1 MIARLI
7 LLGLRHAQWWLV
19 GCWQELREGL
29 EGGRQAPRQLF
40 QLATQEERNGTSVGD
55 GSSRDA
61 SNLLSC
67 LPLCLGSTLS
77 SSLKKYHVGK
87 NHDDDGEKKRFFAMV
102 GTICCLL
109 LLAALL
115 AGIYAGTNILTSD
128 EEDNGV
134 TEDRKQTYSSGPGSS
149 KPGDG
154 SSTTQATSE
163 MPTAHPTHPSRAQ
176 PPPATIRPT
185 PTASSSNATISV
197 TGATTDSMSTT
208 KVATDSTPYTTLSA
222 TASPQT
228 TVSAQTTTPKRPGL
242 RRFTTVCT
250 VSYLHIGLVMPPG
263 DNCNYIFY
271 DSLYSRPEDTFMGT
285 FTNNYLKPFF
295 DAARQSTT
303 VRFGF
308 SVHAPAV
315 DGFTNE
321 IRSVD
326 GKKHYKDHWQQNVYG
341 WGFLNIHEL
350 IIKNSPQVVKS
361 ALTALKV
368 WCLNL

>member
-1 MIARLI
+1 MGDIVKCPLHI
-7 LLGLRHAQWWLV
+7 
-19 GCWQELREGL
+19 QECE
-29 EGGRQAPRQLF
+29 A
-40 QLATQEERNGTSVGD
+40 
-55 GSSRDA
+55 
-61 SNLLSC
+61 
-67 LPLCLGSTLS
+67 
-77 SSLKKYHVGK
+77 
-87 NHDDDGEKKRFFAMV
+87 DDVA
-102 GTICCLL
+102 
-109 LLAALL
+109 
-115 AGIYAGTNILTSD
+115 
-128 EEDNGV
+128 GV
-134 TEDRKQTYSSGPGSS
+134 TCILKAGHDICYGT
-149 KPGDG
+149 
-154 SSTTQATSE
+154 SSTTVPPEPRLLFGQEACG
-163 MPTAHPTHPSRAQ
+163 PSDPLQ
-176 PPPATIRPT
+176 PPQGHGLHELPWGR
-185 PTASSSNATISV
+185 
-197 TGATTDSMSTT
+197 G
-208 KVATDSTPYTTLSA
+208 
-222 TASPQT
+222 
-228 TVSAQTTTPKRPGL
+228 PGL

-350 IIKNSPQVVKS
+350 IVKNSPQVVKS

>member
-1 MIARLI
+1 
-7 LLGLRHAQWWLV
+7 
-19 GCWQELREGL
+19 
-29 EGGRQAPRQLF
+29 
-40 QLATQEERNGTSVGD
+40 
-55 GSSRDA
+55 
-61 SNLLSC
+61 
-67 LPLCLGSTLS
+67 
-77 SSLKKYHVGK
+77 
-87 NHDDDGEKKRFFAMV
+87 MV

-109 LLAALL
+109 LLASLL

-295 DAARQSTT
+295 DAARQGTT

-350 IIKNSPQVVKS
+350 IVKNSPQVVKS